1 MRSRQV
7 NLQYT
12 FCGLIAL
19 NIRQCRIASVSPCA
33 KHPLCVLVHCCC
45 SFFATGS
52 RDNTVK
58 LWALSSVG
66 TQQQQRP
73 IATLPPFSAGI
84 TAVALSPCPVSA
96 AAAAAAGGDAAQQ
109 GSAAA
114 GSAAALSAAAE
125 QVHLLAVGMEDGCVQ
140 VWRLRVQGTAAVP
153 TAPAAG
159 GEAGGQGVPQVV
171 CERLWGSEVWQQH
184 AAAVRR
190 LRWAPACMSW
200 LCDGGDGGIALASC
214 GEDNSVRVFDVRL

>member
-1 MRSRQV
+1 V
-7 NLQYT
+7 
-12 FCGLIAL
+12 
-19 NIRQCRIASVSPCA
+19 P
-33 KHPLCVLVHCCC
+33 LVHCCC

-58 LWALSSVG
+58 LWALSAVG

-73 IATLPPFSAGI
+73 IATLPPFPAGI
-84 TAVALSPCPVSA
+84 TAVALSPCHVSA

-109 GSAAA
+109 DSAAA
-114 GSAAALSAAAE
+114 AVSAAVE

-140 VWRLRVQGTAAVP
+140 VWRLRMQGMAAV
-153 TAPAAG
+153 PAAG

-190 LRWAPACMSW
+190 LRWAPVCVSW
-200 LCDGGDGGIALASC
+200 LCDGGDGSIALASC

>member
-1 MRSRQV
+1 M
-7 NLQYT
+7 LT
-12 FCGLIAL
+12 
-19 NIRQCRIASVSPCA
+19 PCV
-33 KHPLCVLVHCCC
+33 PLLYCCC
-45 SFFATGS
+45 SLFATGS

-58 LWALSSVG
+58 LWALSAVG

-73 IATLPPFSAGI
+73 IAVLPPFPAGI
-84 TAVALSPCPVSA
+84 TAVALSPCHVSA
-96 AAAAAAGGDAAQQ
+96 AAGAAGGDAAQQ

-114 GSAAALSAAAE
+114 GSAAAE

-140 VWRLRVQGTAAVP
+140 VWRLLMQVTAAVP
-153 TAPAAG
+153 TAPAAV

-190 LRWAPACMSW
+190 LRWAPACVSW
-200 LCDGGDGGIALASC
+200 LCDGGDGSIALASC